1 MTATAHVISFF
12 LLFMTELAA
21 IIAVIPHTAEPIPNK
36 FIVPLFKF
44 RNEFKTLI
52 KIKIKTKFK
61 IIIKKE
67 ILA

>member
-1 MTATAHVISFF
+1 
-12 LLFMTELAA
+12 MTELAA

-36 FIVPLFKF
+36 FIVPLFEF